1 MTFQTVWILVLLE
14 YTWRTLTLPF
24 LYLAYLISNYKS
36 ILNWNIDL
44 WLKANKLSL
53 KVAKTELMIISSRQ
67 KLLSLND
74 YTINNDI
81 DGVQVNQT
89 PHSKSLGLNIDD
101 LSWKAHVHDISNKK
115 GSSSFGALK
124 RIRLFVSV
132 HTAVLIY
139 QGLIEPHFD
148 YCNAVWNGLSQRLKS
163 DKLQKLQNR
172 AVRVITN
179 SSYDTGSRQLLDDLL
194 GWDTLSIRN
203 AKQLRLT

>member
-1 MTFQTVWILVLLE
+1 MTFQTVSILVLLE
-14 YTWRTLTLPF
+14 CTLRTLTLAF

-36 ILNWNIDL
+36 ILNWNVDL

-81 DGVQVNQT
+81 DSVQVNQT
-89 PHSKSLGLNIDD
+89 TQSKSLGLNIDD
-101 LSWKAHVHDISNKK
+101 LSWKAHLHDVLNKK
-115 GSSSFGALK
+115 GSSRIGALK

-132 HTAVLIY
+132 YTAVLKY

-148 YCNAVWNGLSQRLKS
+148 YCSAVWNGLSQHLKS
-163 DKLQKLQNR
+163 DKLQNLQHR
-172 AVRVITN
+172 TVRVITV
-179 SSYDTGSRQLLDDLL
+179 SRYDTSSRQRLDLL
-194 GWDTLSIRN
+194 GWDNLSIRN

>member
-14 YTWRTLTLPF
+14 RTWRTLSLPF

-81 DGVQVNQT
+81 DSVQVNQT
-89 PHSKSLGLNIDD
+89 THSKSLGLNIDD
-101 LSWKAHVHDISNKK
+101 PSWKALVHDISNKK
-115 GSSSFGALK
+115 GSSSICALK
-124 RIRLFVSV
+124 RIRLFVSMHNV
-132 HTAVLIY
+132 VLRAYVSKYRPEVYKSEKSKI
-139 QGLIEPHFD
+139 
-148 YCNAVWNGLSQRLKS
+148 LK
-163 DKLQKLQNR
+163 KFTK
-172 AVRVITN
+172 
-179 SSYDTGSRQLLDDLL
+179 
-194 GWDTLSIRN
+194 
-203 AKQLRLT
+203 

>member
-1 MTFQTVWILVLLE
+1 MTFQTVSILVLLE
-14 YTWRTLTLPF
+14 CTLRTLTLAF

-81 DGVQVNQT
+81 DSVQVNQT
-89 PHSKSLGLNIDD
+89 THSKPLGLNTDD
-101 LSWKAHVHDISNKK
+101 LSWKAHVHDIANKK
-115 GSSSFGALK
+115 GSSSIGALK

-148 YCNAVWNGLSQRLKS
+148 YCSAVWNGLSQHLKS
-163 DKLQKLQNR
+163 DKLQNLQHR
-172 AVRVITN
+172 TVRVITV
-179 SSYDTGSRQLLDDLL
+179 SRYDTSSRQLLDLL
-194 GWDTLSIRN
+194 GWDNLSIRN

>member
-14 YTWRTLTLPF
+14 CTLRTLTLAF

-74 YTINNDI
+74 YTINNDT
-81 DGVQVNQT
+81 DSVQVNQT
-89 PHSKSLGLNIDD
+89 THSN
-101 LSWKAHVHDISNKK
+101 WKAHLHDVLNKK
-115 GSSSFGALK
+115 GSSSIGALK

-132 HTAVLIY
+132 HTAVFIY
-139 QGLIEPHFD
+139 QGLIEPHFH
-148 YCNAVWNGLSQRLKS
+148 YCSAVWNGLSQHLKS
-163 DKLQKLQNR
+163 DKLQKLQHR
-172 AVRVITN
+172 AVRVITK
-179 SSYDTGSRQLLDDLL
+179 SSYDTGSRQLLDLL
-194 GWDTLSIRN
+194 GWDNLSIRN

>member
-14 YTWRTLTLPF
+14 CTLRTLTLAF

-74 YTINNDI
+74 DTIDS
-81 DGVQVNQT
+81 VQVNLT
-89 PHSKSLGLNIDD
+89 THSKSLGLNIDD

-115 GSSSFGALK
+115 GSSSIGALK

-132 HTAVLIY
+132 HTAVFIY
-139 QGLIEPHFD
+139 QGLIKPHFH
-148 YCNAVWNGLSQRLKS
+148 YCSAVWNGLSQHLKT
-163 DKLQKLQNR
+163 DKLQKLQHR
-172 AVRVITN
+172 AVRVITK
-179 SSYDTGSRQLLDDLL
+179 SSYDTGSRQLLDLL
-194 GWDTLSIRN
+194 GWDNLSIRN
-203 AKQLRLT
+203 AKQLRLA